1 MKTMQAYLFLLMLL
15 LTTDCRRDTTPKAVD
30 TGVPLTYS
38 ESEDDPVDST
48 FHSREEESEDEHFAL
63 NYRPHDDES
72 DNLRGFDPIW
82 EDDMEDNGMTRY
94 QENYDEEGW
103 E

>member
-1 MKTMQAYLFLLMLL
+1 MKKMQFCLFLLMLL
-15 LTTDCRRDTTPKAVD
+15 LTTDCRRETTPNAVD
-30 TGVPLTYS
+30 IGVPVTCS
-38 ESEDDPVDST
+38 ESEEDPADSTFQSRDEESEDD
-48 FHSREEESEDEHFAL
+48 HFDP
-63 NYRPHDDES
+63 NYRPRDDES

-103 E
+103 D

>member
-1 MKTMQAYLFLLMLL
+1 MKTMQAYLLLLMLL
-15 LTTDCRRDTTPKAVD
+15 LTTDCRRETAPNAVD
-30 TGVPLTYS
+30 IGVPVTCS
-38 ESEDDPVDST
+38 ESEEDPADST
-48 FHSREEESEDEHFAL
+48 FQSRDEESEYDHFDP
-63 NYRPHDDES
+63 NYRPRGDES

-103 E
+103 D